1 MLDYFDTVY
10 SVSQLNRYLKDV
22 IDSDGFLKQ
31 ITIKGE
37 LSNFTN
43 HLKTGHFY
51 FSLKDQNCSIKAVM
65 FRTYAHQ
72 VRFRPENGMGV
83 VLTGSVRVFERDGA
97 LQFYCERMEPD
108 GIGALTLA
116 FEQLKERLAKEG
128 LFAQEHKKPIP
139 VYPKRIGV
147 VTSKTGAALQDILNI
162 LSRRYQVDTVVL
174 IPA

>member
-51 FSLKDQNCSIKAVM
+51 FSLKDQN
-65 FRTYAHQ
+65 
-72 VRFRPENGMGV
+72 
-83 VLTGSVRVFERDGA
+83 
-97 LQFYCERMEPD
+97 
-108 GIGALTLA
+108 
-116 FEQLKERLAKEG
+116 
-128 LFAQEHKKPIP
+128 
-139 VYPKRIGV
+139 
-147 VTSKTGAALQDILNI
+147 
-162 LSRRYQVDTVVL
+162 LSL
-174 IPA
+174 IHI